1 MPTNSTTRTAIA
13 PPLAA
18 SSNMTGIRDA
28 ERNSN
33 RNVSSCS
40 TYLHSAIAN
49 WDDGQFST
57 FEHDNDHFSSFADND
72 RFTLIFNE
80 RSSSSSSE
88 QHISSEVASIADI
101 ESENNNPN
109 MCRIYEKLPLLLHL
123 GSPSSRVVCEE
134 ASLRSLPSPRL
145 QGDDRVCHPFPST
158 MSSAPFCLRGWGR
171 NSWTTRWITD
181 KHLSPEM
188 IESKVYPSKIREA
201 SWSSVWGMEHL
212 SPRTI
217 VKRKW
222 KSGKVLVGTAAEILG
237 KQVKKMVPAKKVL
250 KIVAVEK
257 GASRRKIIQEANEKF
272 VPVQLTI
279 TAKQK
284 TVPMQRILATQKTAP
299 VQNNP
304 ASTQKTMPTQ
314 NLALVQQKSL
324 VTISKKPTST
334 MPPATSIIQ
343 KKKKPTST
351 STIPTAFF
359 SSVLSNSNFHQ
370 VDHFL
375 RPFLLPFHSPCKR
388 FNIKEVGQPT
398 VRDAAGEMGRVAAP
412 SLLVASSA

>member
-49 WDDGQFST
+49 WDAGQFST
-57 FEHDNDHFSSFADND
+57 FEDDNNHFSSFADND
-72 RFTLIFNE
+72 RFTLISNKG
-80 RSSSSSSE
+80 SSSSSSE
-88 QHISSEVASIADI
+88 QHIPSEVASLADI
-101 ESENNNPN
+101 ESDNNNPD
-109 MCRIYEKLPLLLHL
+109 MCR
-123 GSPSSRVVCEE
+123 
-134 ASLRSLPSPRL
+134 
-145 QGDDRVCHPFPST
+145 
-158 MSSAPFCLRGWGR
+158 
-171 NSWTTRWITD
+171 
-181 KHLSPEM
+181 
-188 IESKVYPSKIREA
+188 
-201 SWSSVWGMEHL
+201 GMEHL

-222 KSGKVLVGTAAEILG
+222 KSGKLLVGTAAEILG

-304 ASTQKTMPTQ
+304 ASTQKTMLTQ
-314 NLALVQQKSL
+314 NLALV
-324 VTISKKPTST
+324 
-334 MPPATSIIQ
+334 
-343 KKKKPTST
+343 
-351 STIPTAFF
+351 
-359 SSVLSNSNFHQ
+359 
-370 VDHFL
+370 
-375 RPFLLPFHSPCKR
+375 
-388 FNIKEVGQPT
+388 
-398 VRDAAGEMGRVAAP
+398 
-412 SLLVASSA
+412 